1 MTSRR
6 ALRACLLALAY
17 LALALVFTYPLAS
30 HFGTHHVGEV
40 GGDAKAYLW
49 NYWWVEKALFELGT
63 SPFETKQI
71 FYPVGIGLS
80 LHTLASLQGLL
91 VAPLEKLVGPVRA
104 PNLLILWTFVASA
117 LATYA
122 LARRVGATQ
131 GGAFLAGIAF
141 AFCPYR
147 LARLAGHYDLLG
159 TEWIPLYVLLLIE
172 LCERPRQYWPL
183 AALTG
188 LVAALCGYTALSYLV
203 FLGLFTLLWLGYRR
217 EQALLARVLVVGLVV
232 LALMAPLLLQVFSDL
247 SDWSYPPYPGADRYV
262 ADIAAFVV
270 PPPQQTIFGVRAFA
284 DNLTETTVFPGFLLL
299 VLAALG
305 WRHRFWAL
313 AALFFFVL
321 SLGSSLHIAGADTGL
336 PLPFWLI
343 SKTPLLE
350 NLRAPSR
357 FTIMMMLSL
366 AMMMALRWSPKKRW
380 PTALAAVVLVAE
392 YLAIPTPLFRAE
404 THEVYAELARDPSDA
419 TVVEIPGIEQ
429 SPPEIMDHQR
439 THGKPIFVGTA
450 ARVPREKSEY
460 YLGLPLV
467 RPLIDLRKGRI
478 ALTEELLERER
489 AASPHVARFLG
500 LGYFVIDKAYAK
512 RGVVSFVEDV
522 LPVDTFYEDSGI
534 IVLKTRR
541 EALPPDPVHIEAG
554 APSSRQHFESGWML
568 PEREDSYW
576 FRWAHRTRSTLLFRR
591 PPSTRTL
598 VLSIAPLQGT
608 AQTVSMELDGKA
620 LARLTLMPGWQE
632 LRIDLPPESVGVER
646 LSLRWSELRRASEHD
661 PRRLAARVRAIH
673 FN

>member
-17 LALALVFTYPLAS
+17 LTLALVFTYPLAS
-30 HFGTHHVGEV
+30 HFGTHHVGEA
-40 GGDAKAYLW
+40 GGDAKTYLW
-49 NYWWVEKALFELGT
+49 NYWWVEKALFDLGT
-63 SPFETKQI
+63 SPFETEHI

-80 LHTLASLQGLL
+80 LHTLASLQGVL
-91 VAPLEKLVGPVRA
+91 VAPLEKLVGPIRA

-122 LARRVGATQ
+122 LARRVGASRE
-131 GGAFLAGIAF
+131 GAFLAGIAF

-172 LCERPRQYWPL
+172 LSERPRHHWPL

-217 EQALLARVLVVGLVV
+217 EKALVARFLVVGLVV
-232 LALMAPLLLQVFSDL
+232 ITLMSPLLLQARRDL
-247 SDWSYPPYPGADRYV
+247 SEWSYPPYPGADRYV

-270 PPPQQTIFGVRAFA
+270 PPPQQTILGARAFA

-313 AALFFFVL
+313 AALVFFVL
-321 SLGSSLHIAGADTGL
+321 SLGSSLHIAGADTGV
-336 PLPFWLI
+336 PMPFWLI
-343 SKTPLLE
+343 SQTPLLE

-366 AMMMALRWSPKKRW
+366 AMMMALSWSPKKRW

-404 THEVYAELARDPSDA
+404 THDVYAELARDPSDV

-429 SPPEIMDHQR
+429 SPAEIMDHQR
-439 THGKPIFVGTA
+439 THGKPIFVGMV
-450 ARVPREKSEY
+450 ARVPREKGEY

-478 ALTEELLERER
+478 TITDELLEQER
-489 AASPHVARFLG
+489 SAAPQVARFLG
-500 LGYFVIDKAYAK
+500 LGYFVINKAYAK

-522 LPVDTFYEDSGI
+522 LPVDTFYEDTGI

-541 EALPPDPVHIEAG
+541 EELPPDPVHIAAG
-554 APSSRQHFESGWML
+554 ASSSRQHFESGWL
-568 PEREDSYW
+568 RPEREGSYD

-591 PPSTRTL
+591 PPSARTL

-608 AQTVSMELDGKA
+608 AQTVSMELDGKV
-620 LARLTLMPGWQE
+620 LAPRELAPGWQE
-632 LRIDLPPESVGVER
+632 LRIDLFPESAGVER
-646 LSLRWSELRRASEHD
+646 LSLRWSELGRASERD
-661 PRRLAARVRAIH
+661 PRRLAARVRVIH

>member
-17 LALALVFTYPLAS
+17 LALAVVFTYPLAW
-30 HFGTHHVGEV
+30 HFGTHHVGEA

-63 SPFETKQI
+63 SPFETDHI

-80 LHTLASLQGLL
+80 LHTLASLQGVL
-91 VAPLEKLVGPVRA
+91 VALLEKLAGPVRA

-117 LATYA
+117 LATEA
-122 LARRVGATQ
+122 LARRVGATRE
-131 GGAFLAGIAF
+131 GAFLAGIAF

-159 TEWIPLYVLLLIE
+159 TEWIPLYVLLLLE
-172 LCERPRQYWPL
+172 LSERPRQHLPL

-203 FLGLFTLLWLGYRR
+203 FLSLFTLLWLSYRR
-217 EQALLARVLVVGLVV
+217 ERALVARVLVVGLVV
-232 LALMAPLLLQVFSDL
+232 VALMAPLLLQAWRDL
-247 SDWSYPPYPGADRYV
+247 SQWSYPPYPGADRYV

-270 PPPQQTIFGVRAFA
+270 PPPQQTLFGARAFA
-284 DNLTETTVFPGFLLL
+284 DNLTETTVFPGFLSSPRSGGGIASGP
-299 VLAALG
+299 LAALV
-305 WRHRFWAL
+305 
-313 AALFFFVL
+313 FFVL
-321 SLGSSLHIAGADTGL
+321 SLGSSLHIAGADTGV
-336 PLPFWLI
+336 PMPFWLI

-357 FTIMMMLSL
+357 LTIMMMLSL
-366 AMMMALRWSPKKRW
+366 AMLMALRWSPKKRW

-404 THEVYAELARDPSDA
+404 THDVYAELARDPSDV

-429 SPPEIMDHQR
+429 SPAEIMNHQR

-450 ARVPREKSEY
+450 ARVPREKGEY

-478 ALTEELLERER
+478 AVTIELLERER
-489 AASPHVARFLG
+489 IAAPHVARFLG
-500 LGYFVIDKAYAK
+500 LGYFVMQKAYAK

-522 LPVDTFYEDSGI
+522 LPVDIVYEDPQYHRSQDAA
-534 IVLKTRR
+534 R
-541 EALPPDPVHIEAG
+541 G
-554 APSSRQHFESGWML
+554 APTR
-568 PEREDSYW
+568 PRE
-576 FRWAHRTRSTLLFRR
+576 HRGRR
-591 PPSTRTL
+591 PEL
-598 VLSIAPLQGT
+598 AP
-608 AQTVSMELDGKA
+608 A
-620 LARLTLMPGWQE
+620 LRE
-632 LRIDLPPESVGVER
+632 
-646 LSLRWSELRRASEHD
+646 
-661 PRRLAARVRAIH
+661 RLAAPRTGRLIRVPVGAPARAPRCCSAAQ
-673 FN
+673 NRRAPWCSR